1 MKDLQSKLIKSEDCK
16 KLINMGEVF
25 FNRYTGVSIELYIKM
40 VEIYSEYREI
50 KILTRWPQELFIGN

>member
-1 MKDLQSKLIKSEDCK
+1 MEDLQSKLIKSEDCK

-40 VEIYSEYREI
+40 VEIYSEYRA
-50 KILTRWPQELFIGN
+50 KILTRWPQELFIGS